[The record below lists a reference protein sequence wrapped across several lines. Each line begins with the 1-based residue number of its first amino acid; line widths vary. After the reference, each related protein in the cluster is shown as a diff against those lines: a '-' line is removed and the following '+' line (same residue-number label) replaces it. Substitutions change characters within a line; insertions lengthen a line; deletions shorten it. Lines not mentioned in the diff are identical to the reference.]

1 MCPSTGSGAS
11 RFRSLFSE
19 VSVVTTMN
27 AVPGNCGSVVFITE
41 ELNGGQTGGQ
51 DIIQYLGIFGG
62 Q

>member
-1 MCPSTGSGAS
+1 MCASAGSGAS
-11 RFRSLFSE
+11 WFRSLFFE
-19 VSVVTTMN
+19 VSVVTMN

-41 ELNGGQTGGQ
+41 ELNGEQTGGQ